1 MNKEK
6 YIDIPVTLR
15 ISDNSTFVKFTGI
28 RVNQNKNGAVENIE
42 KKDRQMSVLELRSLA
57 VPPVIDISLE

>member
-42 KKDRQMSVLELRSLA
+42 KKD
-57 VPPVIDISLE
+57 